1 MICTMQSRHDSKD
14 LLHLILGDLTYQV
27 KHLQAVSDS
36 EFLVDQCVVGRSD
49 SKMLIL
55 GRK

>member
-36 EFLVDQCVVGRSD
+36 EFLVLLVGVIP
-49 SKMLIL
+49 KC
-55 GRK
+55 